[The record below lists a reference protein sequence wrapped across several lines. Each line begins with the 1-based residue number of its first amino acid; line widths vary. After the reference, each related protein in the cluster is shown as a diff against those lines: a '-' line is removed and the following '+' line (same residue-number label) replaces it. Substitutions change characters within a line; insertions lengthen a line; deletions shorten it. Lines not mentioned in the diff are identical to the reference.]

1 MPLPTLSLPYIV
13 RPAKQGLSRPPMLIL
28 LHGSGGNENDLFRFA
43 SQVDERFLVLSVEA
57 PFLQSTGRYVWFT
70 AERMGGVSLN
80 NTAQFE
86 FGRQTMIKFVGEAAK
101 AFNADPR
108 RVYLMGF
115 GQGSVVSLG
124 MMLTNPEILAGVVV
138 ISGQI
143 PPEVKSSWAPSEKFK
158 EFPVMVLH
166 GKSDDIFTI
175 ALGRSTSAELS
186 TLPVVL
192 TYREYGMGHYLTQEC
207 LTDAFNWLRERL
219 DDAGVVGPMESLGYA
234 VRLGSVHLRV
244 RNLDRSVA
252 FYMRY
257 LGMKVV
263 ERTGKLYAFLSNDD
277 AHHRILL
284 QNVGTDANMPDH
296 RAIGIR
302 RVRFEVS
309 DLASFARAYQTLTSG
324 GVKVT
329 TIDHLVCWVMYFKD
343 PDGNGLG
350 IYCDTRQLPDRP
362 LLYQGRDLPL
372 EPEKILAVLDL
383 DGKG

>member
-115 GQGSVVSLG
+115 GQGAVVSLG

-175 ALGRSTSAELS
+175 ALGRSTSADERRNS
-186 TLPVVL
+186 N
-192 TYREYGMGHYLTQEC
+192 RKRSR
-207 LTDAFNWLRERL
+207 TDN
-219 DDAGVVGPMESLGYA
+219 
-234 VRLGSVHLRV
+234 
-244 RNLDRSVA
+244 
-252 FYMRY
+252 
-257 LGMKVV
+257 
-263 ERTGKLYAFLSNDD
+263 
-277 AHHRILL
+277 
-284 QNVGTDANMPDH
+284 
-296 RAIGIR
+296 
-302 RVRFEVS
+302 
-309 DLASFARAYQTLTSG
+309 
-324 GVKVT
+324 
-329 TIDHLVCWVMYFKD
+329 
-343 PDGNGLG
+343 
-350 IYCDTRQLPDRP
+350 
-362 LLYQGRDLPL
+362 
-372 EPEKILAVLDL
+372 
-383 DGKG
+383 